1 MKITKTVICVF
12 RYEQSTMD
20 QQFTME
26 KFKTNAKRLK
36 ELKGSVLDFSK
47 KIR

>member
-1 MKITKTVICVF
+1 MAAA
-12 RYEQSTMD
+12 D

-36 ELKGSVLDFSK
+36 DVKESVSDFSQK
-47 KIR
+47 VR